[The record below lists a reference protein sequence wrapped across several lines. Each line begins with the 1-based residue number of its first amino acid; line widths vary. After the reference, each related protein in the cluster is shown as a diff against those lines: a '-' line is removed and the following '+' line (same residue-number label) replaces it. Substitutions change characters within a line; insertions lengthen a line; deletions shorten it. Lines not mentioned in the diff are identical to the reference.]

1 MTCSTCDPWGS
12 LSGRVVT
19 GRNVPGE
26 NIRYPGVP
34 LSDAQRAER
43 HYQQYGTRNIPPRG
57 TGLGQPVKGS
67 LDVTG
72 FIQGLTVGFILGA
85 FVLTATGRGM
95 LSAGGRKIQRRLE
108 R

>member
-1 MTCSTCDPWGS
+1 MTNSCDPWGS

-43 HYQQYGTRNIPPRG
+43 HYQQYGTRTLPPRG
-57 TGLGQPVKGS
+57 TGLGLPARSS
-67 LDVTG
+67 LDATNFV
-72 FIQGLTVGFILGA
+72 QGLTVGFLLGA
-85 FVLTATGRGM
+85 FILTATGRAILG
-95 LSAGGRKIQRRLE
+95 AGGRKIQRRLE